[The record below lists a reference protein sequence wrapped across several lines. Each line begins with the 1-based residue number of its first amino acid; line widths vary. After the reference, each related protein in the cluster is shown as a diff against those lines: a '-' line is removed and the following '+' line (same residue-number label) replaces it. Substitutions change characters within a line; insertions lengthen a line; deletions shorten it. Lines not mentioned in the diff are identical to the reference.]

1 MDLKTMFADTPKWQ
15 VYVLLGFIGAAI
27 LYAWWSFLFKP
38 AWEKRDRL
46 VGEVARLEQDI
57 LQKRRISQELPKLEA
72 ARKVLQDELAMAVR
86 RLPEEKEIPD
96 LLTEINRLGQEAGMA
111 FTLFKPG
118 KPKKGEF
125 YTRIPIR
132 MKAEGTYHSLG
143 RFFEQIGRMER
154 IVNITDL
161 KVNTVTKKA
170 DTTITGEFTATTFTF
185 GGSKG

>member
-15 VYVLLGFIGAAI
+15 IYSLVGFVGAAI
-27 LYAWWSFLFKP
+27 VFVWWSYLLKP
-38 AWEKRDRL
+38 AWENRDRL
-46 VGEVARLEQDI
+46 IAEVARLEQDI
-57 LQKRRISQELPKLEA
+57 LQKRQISKELPRLEA
-72 ARKVLQDELAMAVR
+72 ARAALQQELQKAVR

-96 LLTEINRLGQEAGMA
+96 LLTEINRLGQESGLA

-118 KPKKGEF
+118 RPKQGEF

-161 KVNTVTKKA
+161 KVNQVRKA
-170 DTTITGEFTATTFTF
+170 GGGTITGEFTATTFTF